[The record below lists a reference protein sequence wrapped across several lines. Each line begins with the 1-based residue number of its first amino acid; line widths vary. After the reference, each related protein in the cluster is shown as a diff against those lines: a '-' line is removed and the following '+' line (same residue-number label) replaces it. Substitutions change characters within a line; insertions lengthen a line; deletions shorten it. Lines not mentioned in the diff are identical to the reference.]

1 MDCSVLC
8 GLCAQLSSGLLR
20 LCCLHIFLSVE
31 RAVYFEVGSGAS
43 RATSGRAF
51 RLVANLG
58 GRWEAVLE
66 EDYKGGLALSFPIL
80 HFFYSR
86 SKSG

>member
-8 GLCAQLSSGLLR
+8 DLCAQLSSGLLR

-31 RAVYFEVGSGAS
+31 RAVYSEVGSGAS
-43 RATSGRAF
+43 GATSGRVF

-66 EDYKGGLALSFPIL
+66 EDYKGGLTFSFPIL